1 MDVKVEYKLAS
12 RMQISKTFLRFYER
26 SLSLNLR
33 KSGRTSVSERKEEVV
48 VLDDAIIAMADR
60 FADIVPED
68 TFSLAQ
74 VQGFLLTKK
83 HDLCGAVTDAQEW
96 VDAELAEKRR
106 IQEIKDRRRIAKQT
120 KFHGIPTPT
129 SLMRNEFQTEST
141 SPSTATDLDLEN
153 ESAPSI
159 PS

>member
-48 VLDDAIIAMADR
+48 TLDDAILAIADR

-83 HDLCGAVTDAQEW
+83 HDLCGAVADAQEW
-96 VDAELAEKRR
+96 VDTELAEKRR
-106 IQEIKDRRRIAKQT
+106 IQEIASV
-120 KFHGIPTPT
+120 F
-129 SLMRNEFQTEST
+129 EE
-141 SPSTATDLDLEN
+141 
-153 ESAPSI
+153 
-159 PS
+159 